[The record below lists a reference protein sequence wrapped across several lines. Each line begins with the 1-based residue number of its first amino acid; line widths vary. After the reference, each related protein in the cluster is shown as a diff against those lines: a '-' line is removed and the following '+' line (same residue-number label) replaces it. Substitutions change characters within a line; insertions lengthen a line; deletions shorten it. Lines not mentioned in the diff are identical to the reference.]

1 MKALIHSLTR
11 LCLARPLLTVL
22 AAAII
27 VLTGASG
34 LARLGFDNRP
44 DAFFLEGDTSV
55 ERWRAFKDQYASDEF
70 SFILLTPERS
80 DAAFLTDLRQLT
92 DALTALNDVER
103 VTSIVNVRSIR
114 GEDGFLDVGDYI
126 PA

>member
-34 LARLGFDNRP
+34 LARP
-44 DAFFLEGDTSV
+44 C
-55 ERWRAFKDQYASDEF
+55 
-70 SFILLTPERS
+70 
-80 DAAFLTDLRQLT
+80 
-92 DALTALNDVER
+92 
-103 VTSIVNVRSIR
+103 
-114 GEDGFLDVGDYI
+114 
-126 PA
+126 